1 MIRMLPIA
9 AVLLLA
15 SASQTHAQAVS
26 PYFGL
31 GSAFN
36 SAPTN
41 SGCPSGQIADPLYNP
56 TGFGA
61 LPAAPCVAAH
71 GMGGVFGVF
80 GADFMVNPHLGI
92 NGEYNFRF
100 AQAQYVTSPA
110 ASNLS
115 GSDIPITLRPAFY
128 DFNAIYQP
136 TAGDKQVV
144 PFVEGG
150 IGGAHLSYYA
160 SQQAGSLFTTSSFFG
175 STNHFQ
181 IHGAAGAKVYFH
193 GDIFLQ
199 PQFDIRYVLHLNNQ
213 YGRSVVPGF
222 TISIGYA
229 FGRA

>member
-1 MIRMLPIA
+1 MSKFIHHVLPIA

-15 SASQTHAQAVS
+15 CATQTHAQAVS

-36 SAPTN
+36 SAATN
-41 SGCPSGQIADPLYNP
+41 SGCPSGQIADPLSISTTP
-56 TGFGA
+56 
-61 LPAAPCVAAH
+61 PCVAAH

-80 GADFMVNPHLGI
+80 GATFMVNPHLGI

-110 ASNLS
+110 ASNGS
-115 GSDIPITLRPAFY
+115 GGTIPITVRPEFY
-128 DFNAIYQP
+128 DFNAVYQP

-144 PFVEGG
+144 PFIQGG

-160 SQQAGSLFTTSSFFG
+160 SQSAGSLFTTSQFFG

-181 IHGAAGAKVYFH
+181 VHGAVGAKVYFH
-193 GDIFLQ
+193 GDVFLQ
-199 PQFDIRYVLHLNNQ
+199 PQLDIRYVLHLNNQ
-213 YGRSVVPGF
+213 YGRSFVPGF